1 MAFFQHMARPTG
13 KWKRLPV
20 SGWVPVIHPISGK
33 GAVGTGRRRLWM
45 SEEGV
50 RGAESRTAQRFC
62 RTGDGRKIHEMK
74 NFRVFHKI
82 FAFETICYGMFQNCV
97 SMFQF

>member
-1 MAFFQHMARPTG
+1 
-13 KWKRLPV
+13 
-20 SGWVPVIHPISGK
+20 
-33 GAVGTGRRRLWM
+33 M
-45 SEEGV
+45 SEEGT

-62 RTGDGRKIHEMK
+62 RTGDGRKIHGMK

-97 SMFQF
+97 SMFQFWKSIVDFAWNYLQTFGRIVAFLLATLLNF